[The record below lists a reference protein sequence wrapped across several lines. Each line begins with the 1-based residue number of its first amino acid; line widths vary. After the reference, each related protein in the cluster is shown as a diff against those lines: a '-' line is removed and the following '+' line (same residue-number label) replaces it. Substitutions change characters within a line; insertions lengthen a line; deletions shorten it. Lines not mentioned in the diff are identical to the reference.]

1 MEAGAIPWYLNW
13 YLPDWAPFVEYA
25 IKELVRWV
33 ADNLVPLTIITN
45 VLTYLKIL
53 AIRNGRVK
61 DDKILTWLLGFI
73 TFKWIGKITS
83 PIPPEVPQPGTT
95 KESAILLTEEVKQ
108 EELKKE
114 QREWMDLRLKE
125 IERLAETK

>member
-1 MEAGAIPWYLNW
+1 MDPVTIPWYLNW

-83 PIPPEVPQPGTT
+83 PIPPEIPTGEKGNPITLTDVIEQ
-95 KESAILLTEEVKQ
+95 KEW
-108 EELKKE
+108 KE
-114 QREWMDLRLKE
+114 KNEDPNLR
-125 IERLAETK
+125 

>member
-13 YLPDWAPFVEYA
+13 YLPDWAPFVEYT

-33 ADNLVPLTIITN
+33 ADNLVPLTILTN

-73 TFKWIGKITS
+73 TFKWISRITS
-83 PIPPEVPQPGTT
+83 PIPPEVPAGT
-95 KESAILLTEEVKQ
+95 KANPIVLTEVVDQKEWKEKNT
-108 EELKKE
+108 EEILK
-114 QREWMDLRLKE
+114 
-125 IERLAETK
+125 